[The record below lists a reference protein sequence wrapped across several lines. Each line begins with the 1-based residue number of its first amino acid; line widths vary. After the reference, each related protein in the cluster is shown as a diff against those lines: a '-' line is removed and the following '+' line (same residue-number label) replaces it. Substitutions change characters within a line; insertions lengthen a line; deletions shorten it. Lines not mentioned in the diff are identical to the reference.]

1 MCVHRT
7 ERLNM
12 LCVHR
17 METSVFL
24 ISYCCGK
31 YLSSLKEER
40 LILLF
45 NFRYFMV
52 VGPIAFDMKLN
63 FITGS
68 WRIYDGRGS
77 SPHSS

>member
-7 ERLNM
+7 KRLNM

-17 METSVFL
+17 TETSVFQ

-40 LILLF
+40 WILLY
-45 NFRYFMV
+45 NLRYFMV

-63 FITGS
+63 FIAGVLENIGWKRQLTS
-68 WRIYDGRGS
+68 
-77 SPHSS
+77 